1 MERLQ
6 LQLRNISGAL
16 GISGSGVEAE
26 LEAVRTLLVQN
37 RFASALA
44 TRHTLKNRLRSSK
57 VFKHHVD
64 DASTLARDVR
74 RVCNFQRDDA
84 PHRDVRHLT
93 LQFALKAKTTG
104 PPEIRFAARSCSLLS
119 EASCLMFQCVD
130 ILEKWQS
137 TLAATGVAGGAET
150 MAAVRELTGILTSND
165 MEVLLLAHDSIV
177 SYVDGLQRKQS
188 PASSPPSGPPSPTA
202 SWKDSRIVDNIK
214 IIRIEKTN
222 EPLGATV
229 RNDGDAVI
237 IGNDLM

>member
-1 MERLQ
+1 M
-6 LQLRNISGAL
+6 
-16 GISGSGVEAE
+16 
-26 LEAVRTLLVQN
+26 
-37 RFASALA
+37 F
-44 TRHTLKNRLRSSK
+44 
-57 VFKHHVD
+57 
-64 DASTLARDVR
+64 DVR
-74 RVCNFQRDDA
+74 
-84 PHRDVRHLT
+84 
-93 LQFALKAKTTG
+93 
-104 PPEIRFAARSCSLLS
+104 
-119 EASCLMFQCVD
+119 LMFQCVD

-150 MAAVRELTGILTSND
+150 MAAARELTSILTSTD

-188 PASSPPSGPPSPTA
+188 PTSSSRSGPPSPTA

-237 IGNDLM
+237 IGNINVYIPA